1 MELLNVALPF
11 YVYSFLDK
19 LETLTVEVQSKR
31 RKFILCGDCN
41 INFLWDSVQL
51 QALHIVLLSY
61 NLTNV
66 VTLPTRVTKNTSSLI
81 DVMIINKQYNNNSTE
96 VVCFGH
102 SDYFAWILCSLV
114 NKQNNRIGKITG
126 RKFSRRNIENLKYLL
141 ENESWAEIH
150 MINNL
155 NDLYKLFLSKFI
167 FYLESAF
174 PIKT

>member
-1 MELLNVALPF
+1 
-11 YVYSFLDK
+11 
-19 LETLTVEVQSKR
+19 
-31 RKFILCGDCN
+31 
-41 INFLWDSVQL
+41 
-51 QALHIVLLSY
+51 
-61 NLTNV
+61 
-66 VTLPTRVTKNTSSLI
+66 
-81 DVMIINKQYNNNSTE
+81 

-102 SDYFAWILCSLV
+102 SDYFARILCSVV

-126 RKFSRRNIENLKYLL
+126 IKFSRRNIENLKYLL

-167 FYLESAF
+167 FYIESAL